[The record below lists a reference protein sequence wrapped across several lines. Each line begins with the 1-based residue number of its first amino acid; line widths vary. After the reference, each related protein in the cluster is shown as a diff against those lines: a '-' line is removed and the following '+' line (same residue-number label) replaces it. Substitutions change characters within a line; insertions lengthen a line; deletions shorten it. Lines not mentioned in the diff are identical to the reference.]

1 MYAIKQFYL
10 KLFNAKT
17 TMKDKTMMCDE
28 TKNECCNHA
37 DPPWEG
43 PQVIPAQIRR
53 VDNLIFRKINQFAR
67 ENDVE
72 QATPMHGWIIGYLY
86 RHRDTPVFQRD
97 IEREFS
103 ITRSTVT
110 NILQLMERK
119 GYIERRSVPQDARLK
134 QLVLTEE
141 GICFLYKERSLQ
153 ERQQMIAAVAGV
165 TAIGLRHDPKD
176 TLRLRQQ
183 GLIALP
189 EDLGIRRTDA
199 TRELLAAKSV
209 ADLVEWS
216 GGLYNPPAKF
226 RSW

>member
-1 MYAIKQFYL
+1 
-10 KLFNAKT
+10 
-17 TMKDKTMMCDE
+17 MCDE
-28 TKNECCNHA
+28 IKIECCKRT
-37 DPPWEG
+37 DPPWES

-67 ENDVE
+67 ESVE

-86 RHRDTPVFQRD
+86 RHRDAAVFQRD

-141 GICFLYKERSLQ
+141 GIRFHENTIRSFHQ
-153 ERQQMIAAVAGV
+153 TDDYVAGLL
-165 TAIGLRHDPKD
+165 TEEENTEL
-176 TLRLRQQ
+176 LRLLSKLRD
-183 GLIALP
+183 ALQ
-189 EDLGIRRTDA
+189 
-199 TRELLAAKSV
+199 
-209 ADLVEWS
+209 
-216 GGLYNPPAKF
+216 
-226 RSW
+226 

>member
-1 MYAIKQFYL
+1 
-10 KLFNAKT
+10 
-17 TMKDKTMMCDE
+17 MCDE
-28 TKNECCNHA
+28 IKIECCKRT
-37 DPPWEG
+37 DPPWES

-67 ENDVE
+67 ENGVE

-86 RHRDTPVFQRD
+86 RHRDAAVFQRD

-141 GICFLYKERSLQ
+141 GIRFHEKTMLCFHQTDDY
-153 ERQQMIAAVAGV
+153 VAGLL
-165 TAIGLRHDPKD
+165 TAEENAEL
-176 TLRLRQQ
+176 LRLLSKLRE
-183 GLIALP
+183 ALQ
-189 EDLGIRRTDA
+189 
-199 TRELLAAKSV
+199 
-209 ADLVEWS
+209 
-216 GGLYNPPAKF
+216 
-226 RSW
+226 

>member
-1 MYAIKQFYL
+1 
-10 KLFNAKT
+10 
-17 TMKDKTMMCDE
+17 MCDE
-28 TKNECCNHA
+28 IKIECCKRT
-37 DPPWEG
+37 DPPWES

-67 ENDVE
+67 ENGVE

-86 RHRDTPVFQRD
+86 RHRDAAVFQRD

-141 GICFLYKERSLQ
+141 GIRFHENSIRAFHQTDDY
-153 ERQQMIAAVAGV
+153 VAGLL
-165 TAIGLRHDPKD
+165 TEEENAEL
-176 TLRLRQQ
+176 LRLLNKLYL
-183 GLIALP
+183 GL
-189 EDLGIRRTDA
+189 
-199 TRELLAAKSV
+199 K
-209 ADLVEWS
+209 
-216 GGLYNPPAKF
+216 
-226 RSW
+226 

>member
-67 ENDVE
+67 ENGVE

-86 RHRDTPVFQRD
+86 RHRDAAVFQRD
-97 IEREFS
+97 IER
-103 ITRSTVT
+103 RC
-110 NILQLMERK
+110 
-119 GYIERRSVPQDARLK
+119 VPQDARLK

-141 GICFLYKERSLQ
+141 GIRFHENTIRSFHQ
-153 ERQQMIAAVAGV
+153 TDDYVAGLL
-165 TAIGLRHDPKD
+165 TEEENTEL
-176 TLRLRQQ
+176 LRLLNKLRD
-183 GLIALP
+183 ALQ
-189 EDLGIRRTDA
+189 
-199 TRELLAAKSV
+199 
-209 ADLVEWS
+209 
-216 GGLYNPPAKF
+216 
-226 RSW
+226 